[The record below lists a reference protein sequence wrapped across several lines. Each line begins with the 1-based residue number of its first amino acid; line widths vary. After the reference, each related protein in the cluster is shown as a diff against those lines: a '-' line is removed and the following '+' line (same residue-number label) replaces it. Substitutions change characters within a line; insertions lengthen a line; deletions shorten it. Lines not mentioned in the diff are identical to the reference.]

1 MRWLKKFKHLWR
13 VEIREPPTFEEL
25 ESKASKTLEEDYEE
39 KKNTE
44 IDDAFSTLEGDET
57 PLEEALVNSAPD
69 YDVGEVNV
77 EDLLEEK
84 KLESHYELNIVDAK
98 IEGSDE
104 HLIGVKQVEP

>member
-44 IDDAFSTLEGDET
+44 IDDAFLTLEGEET
-57 PLEEALVNSAPD
+57 PPEEALVNSAPD
-69 YDVGEVNV
+69 YDVGEVKV

-84 KLESHYELNIVDAK
+84 NLESHYELNIVDAE

>member
-57 PLEEALVNSAPD
+57 PLEKALVNSAPD
-69 YDVGEVNV
+69 YDVGEVTV

>member
-1 MRWLKKFKHLWR
+1 VRWLKKFKHLWR

-44 IDDAFSTLEGDET
+44 IDDAFSTLEGEET
-57 PLEEALVNSAPD
+57 PIEETKAHSAPD
-69 YDVGEVNV
+69 YDVGEVNI

-84 KLESHYELNIVDAK
+84 TLESHYELNIVDAK
-98 IEGSDE
+98 VEGSDE
-104 HLIGVKQVEP
+104 HLIGVKQIEP